1 MTTSWSDG
9 IEGRDGLLAVGGGG
23 DLMAARAQ
31 HVRQHGEEP
40 LVVVHQE
47 HARRPLRMDGLG
59 DLLRGRDD
67 LEPARVQPQPHRGAL
82 ALAALDPEAARRGAP
97 RCRPPRAR
105 PAPAPRPAPSARPA
119 SARGAAP
126 PACRRRCPTPRGP
139 PSPTPRWRP
148 RITRAPPWGMAVTA
162 LRMRWTRAS
171 RSSKALPSTGGMAP
185 SSWVTV
191 ITTPRRCAS
200 SRQRGA
206 VISSASATTAGSP
219 TGPKPT
225 CGSRET
231 NSWKRRTETEASMA
245 TSRMTLQPPL
255 RGLASGP
262 PSAGARYRR
271 GWRRASC

>member
-1 MTTSWSDG
+1 MPLSDTS
-9 IEGRDGLLAVGGGG
+9 
-23 DLMAARAQ
+23 
-31 HVRQHGEEP
+31 
-40 LVVVHQE
+40 
-47 HARRPLRMDGLG
+47 RPT
-59 DLLRGRDD
+59 
-67 LEPARVQPQPHRGAL
+67 QPDSS
-82 ALAALDPEAARRGAP
+82 LAA
-97 RCRPPRAR
+97 
-105 PAPAPRPAPSARPA
+105 
-119 SARGAAP
+119 
-126 PACRRRCPTPRGP
+126 
-139 PSPTPRWRP
+139 

-191 ITTPRRCAS
+191 ITTPRRSAS

-245 TSRMTLQPPL
+245 TSRMTL
-255 RGLASGP
+255 S
-262 PSAGARYRR
+262 RR
-271 GWRRASC
+271 WAVSVWTSFSRSSV